1 MLGKIVQQV
10 SRYSGQD
17 EMIQKLRSNIE
28 ALICQAADINKELE
42 EAEFR
47 SGKKR
52 KHEVENWLRNVEWTE
67 NKVQNLDQEVGGRKI
82 SSLLIGNR
90 VDKLNGEIAEL
101 REQGRIPRG
110 LLFDMRETEEPL
122 VTSKLIGQAFEQ
134 NLKEIWACL
143 MDDEVLRIG
152 IYGMGGVGKSS
163 LAVHTYNRLLKKSES
178 VYWITVSQDFSIGK
192 LQADIAKTLKLEFSN
207 EDEKKKAAK
216 LTRALTR
223 RKNCILILD
232 DVWKQI
238 PLDIVGIPN
247 SVNGCKVILTTRLFD
262 VCRKMDCQAN
272 FKVEPLS
279 EEEAWDLFR
288 GKLGQHTTL
297 SPEVKNIAMSVAAKC
312 SGLPL
317 GIITMAASMRG
328 VNDICEWRSV
338 FEELK
343 VFTMGQE
350 DMENE
355 VFPILKFSY
364 SRLTDQDLQLCFLYC
379 ALYPEDCKIERNEL
393 IGSFIAEKLIDK
405 WKSWQAKF
413 DMGNTMLNK
422 LERSCLLESCKDNG
436 GNRCVMVHDLIR
448 DMALKIT
455 NECHPRFMVKAG
467 LGLKEIPDEQEWIED
482 LDKVS
487 LMKNEIAEIRCG
499 QSLRCHKLST
509 LILKDNPLKR
519 IANSF
524 FECMHALQFL
534 DLSENYVIVELPNSI
549 SNLENLT
556 TLLLRRCIHSHMCLH
571 WKSLQHYESWTS
583 VGQGL
588 KEYLKV
594 WIDWSTS
601 KI

>member
-28 ALICQAADINKELE
+28 ALICQAADISKELE

-82 SSLLIGNR
+82 SSLFIGNR

-101 REQGRIPRG
+101 RQQEWGEWENQ
-110 LLFDMRETEEPL
+110 
-122 VTSKLIGQAFEQ
+122 V
-134 NLKEIWACL
+134 
-143 MDDEVLRIG
+143 
-152 IYGMGGVGKSS
+152 
-163 LAVHTYNRLLKKSES
+163 RLLKKSES

-216 LTRALTR
+216 LSRALTR

-247 SVNGCKVILTTRLFD
+247 SVNGCKVILTNRLFD

-297 SPEVKNIAMSVAAKC
+297 SPEVENIAMSVAAKY

-343 VFTMGQE
+343 VLTMGQE

-393 IGSFIAEKLIDK
+393 IGYFIAEKLIDK

-436 GNRCVMVHDLIR
+436 GNRCVMMHDLIR

-455 NECHPRFMVKAG
+455 NECHP
-467 LGLKEIPDEQEWIED
+467 
-482 LDKVS
+482 
-487 LMKNEIAEIRCG
+487 
-499 QSLRCHKLST
+499 
-509 LILKDNPLKR
+509 
-519 IANSF
+519 
-524 FECMHALQFL
+524 
-534 DLSENYVIVELPNSI
+534 
-549 SNLENLT
+549 
-556 TLLLRRCIHSHMCLH
+556 
-571 WKSLQHYESWTS
+571 
-583 VGQGL
+583 
-588 KEYLKV
+588 
-594 WIDWSTS
+594 
-601 KI
+601 